1 MNQTTILD
9 AIFIDR
15 DGTIGGD
22 DTIHYPGDFECYPYT
37 YSCMEQLKANGLKVF
52 SFTNQPGISEGIAS
66 EREFIDELRSF
77 GFDDVFICP
86 HSPKDGC
93 KCRKPGT
100 GMLVDAAQ
108 KHQLDLKNCI
118 VIGDRW
124 TDMAAA
130 AKANCTKILV
140 KTGSGQTSLTTDK
153 EKLDGISI
161 NYIAE
166 NLHDAIQWILQ
177 SKED

>member
-1 MNQTTILD
+1 MNHNLVE

-22 DTIHYPGDFECYPYT
+22 DTVHYPGSFECFSFT
-37 YSCMEQLKANGLKVF
+37 YSCIEQLKANGLKVF
-52 SFTNQPGISEGIAS
+52 SFTNQPGISKGMAS
-66 EREFIDELRSF
+66 KQEFMDELKSF

-86 HSPKDGC
+86 HSHEDGC
-93 KCRKPGT
+93 LCRKPGV
-100 GMLVDAAQ
+100 GMLMEGAQ
-108 KHQLDLKNCI
+108 KHHLNLKNCV

-140 KTGSGQTSLTTDK
+140 KTGSGKTSLTTYK
-153 EKLDGISI
+153 EKLEGISI
-161 NYIAE
+161 DYIAE
-166 NLHDAIQWILQ
+166 NLHDAVQWIFQ

>member
-1 MNQTTILD
+1 
-9 AIFIDR
+9 
-15 DGTIGGD
+15 
-22 DTIHYPGDFECYPYT
+22 
-37 YSCMEQLKANGLKVF
+37 MEQLKSNGLKVC

-66 EREFIDELRSF
+66 EREFVDELRSF

-108 KHQLDLKNCI
+108 MHRLDLKDSNA
-118 VIGDRW
+118 IGDRW

-140 KTGSGQTSLTTDK
+140 KTGSGQISLTTDK
-153 EKLDGISI
+153 EKLEGLSI
-161 NYIAE
+161 DYIAE
-166 NLHDAIQWILQ
+166 NLHDAIQWIFQ
-177 SKED
+177 SKEE